1 MKPVYVK
8 PSMHTGFNQEKNKKG
23 PKFKVG
29 DHVKLSKYKNENIFA
44 KDYVPNQSEEVF
56 VIKKVKNTVLR
67 MLLAILEAKKF
78 FERFMKKNFKK
89 TKIIYDRKSN

>member
-8 PSMHTGFNQEKNKKG
+8 PSMNTGFNKEKNKKG

-44 KDYVPNQSEEVF
+44 KDYVPN
-56 VIKKVKNTVLR
+56 
-67 MLLAILEAKKF
+67 
-78 FERFMKKNFKK
+78 
-89 TKIIYDRKSN
+89 

>member
-44 KDYVPNQSEEVF
+44 KDYVTN
-56 VIKKVKNTVLR
+56 
-67 MLLAILEAKKF
+67 
-78 FERFMKKNFKK
+78 
-89 TKIIYDRKSN
+89 